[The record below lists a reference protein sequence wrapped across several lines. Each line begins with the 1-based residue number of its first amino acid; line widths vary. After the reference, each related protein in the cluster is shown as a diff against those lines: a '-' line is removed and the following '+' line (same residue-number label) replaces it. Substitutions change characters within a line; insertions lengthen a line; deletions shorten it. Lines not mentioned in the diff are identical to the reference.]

1 MGARKWIY
9 IILVSLFM
17 TFIVL
22 FVKDGNNHMDA
33 REQVVVDLVED
44 NETIENVERIENWG
58 PRGEPTVIIV
68 TTNKSIYTGNFNVE
82 SSNDPNIELSEWS
95 VADRNKEKD

>member
-1 MGARKWIY
+1 MSAGKWLHIA
-9 IILVSLFM
+9 IISLFM

-22 FVKDGNNHMDA
+22 YVMDGNNHMDA

-44 NETIENVERIENWG
+44 NETIENVERIEDWSPG
-58 PRGEPTVIIV
+58 GKPTVIIV
-68 TTNKSIYTGNFNVE
+68 TTNESIYTGTFNVE
-82 SSNDPNIELSEWS
+82 TSNDPNIELSEWS